1 MIQELASNMASELAR
16 NKDDVLLETLIEAV
30 GEDYLLASLIKRMN
44 VVSYSRS
51 HEIYFL
57 DGEPLITFYEPEC
70 EEFNGVLT
78 FTQKWS
84 KK

>member
-30 GEDYLLASLIKRMN
+30 GEDYPLASLIKRMS
-44 VVSYSRS
+44 VVRGA
-51 HEIYFL
+51 ETYFL